1 MLFKAGTA
9 ENQHIV
15 EVLPKGNGAQFKLLY
30 VEARGEKKKP
40 A

>member
-9 ENQHIV
+9 EKQHIV
-15 EVLPKGNGAQFKLLY
+15 AVQPKGNGAEFKLLY